1 MGAEAPLIGRALG
14 DFIVREQIGAG
25 GFGVVYRAEQ
35 PLLGREAVVKVS
47 TAVNSPEYVTRFL
60 REARLASKLDH
71 PYAAHI
77 YAFGSEN
84 DGTLWTAMELV
95 RGTPLD
101 QLIKQQGA
109 LRLERFVPLFDKL
122 CEVVHTAHEQGII
135 HRDLKPA
142 NVMVLS
148 RAGRLLP
155 KLLDL
160 GIAKGEDA
168 TTKSG
173 DSPPAASE
181 EEPPAIVV
189 DGGTST
195 LDLATSMRHTRA
207 GRHLGTPAYMAPEQW
222 IDARKA
228 DARTDVYALGILAY
242 EALTG
247 KLPFSGTSVI
257 GIARLHA
264 KQAVPMLGGDLPP
277 ALDAVI
283 AKAMAKKSADRYAT
297 ALDLGAAIRQAA
309 ALDAEAVKLPE
320 LDPFLREEILAN
332 APQPLAEAV
341 AALDGVRN
349 AHQAQGAMFGVV
361 RVIVRMLG
369 NLALACRCHVV
380 GGPDDPAEVTYA
392 LRTLRKHGLS
402 DAEWLALARA
412 ITGAATG
419 RRETFPLPELVELFH
434 PTAASEDPTA
444 AAELEVL
451 ISASSWF
458 DQHLAVNETAMLD
471 RLGQALPRL
480 DRVLRG
486 MLWLSA
492 YAMVA
497 QHGDWGERWTGVRR
511 PQRAVAQ
518 IRGAGSGPESGLV
531 ILDPDGAVILPL
543 APLFQISPPAPGHGM
558 EVFVLDGANRD
569 GARLVSLPTGFE
581 RTDEKLWS
589 WLASKVALEG
599 ADERED
605 QAEDQAPYRGLAT
618 FTPADAGRFVG
629 REHETE
635 AFTNRLRIT
644 PLLVVV
650 GASGAGK
657 SSFVQ
662 AGVVP
667 ALGETWTT
675 LIVRPGTTPL
685 TTLTA
690 TLHQAELGTADLPI
704 DGEELPQALRA
715 WAAREHRSL
724 LVYIDQFEELFT
736 LCHDPVERERY
747 VAALIR
753 LARTADDPIRVV
765 LTVRDDFLLRCQQVE
780 ALRERLVH
788 GLQLLATPTPA
799 DLQRILVEPAR
810 RAGYE
815 FEDPE
820 LPKAMV
826 DEVAEMS
833 AALPLLSF
841 TAAQMWD
848 LRDRH
853 HHRLSRKAYE
863 TLGGVGGALAQHAE
877 RVFGQMSSDE
887 QRLVRVGF
895 RNLVTADGTR
905 AVLTRAE
912 LIEVLGGKANVET
925 VLEKLITAR
934 LLTASE
940 GVGGD
945 RVEVVHEALLSAW
958 PRLIDWRREDAEGSR
973 LRDQLRAAARQW
985 EERGRPRGLLWRD
998 EALTEYQLW
1007 RTRHGG
1013 QLMAIEQEFGD
1024 ASAREALRGR
1034 RLRNAAIGT
1043 ILAVLVVG
1051 MVVALVL
1058 YRDAE
1063 AQRVRAIANEE
1074 RASSLVTA
1082 GYVALGQRAAVA
1094 GDANRALV
1102 YLGEARRG
1110 GASGPTVEIPIAEG
1124 RRGIL
1129 AEKAVYRGHR
1139 GKLRGLA
1146 VLPDGRSFATS
1157 GADHVVNIWS
1167 VDAEKPRF
1175 RLTDSSVGINTLV
1188 GSHDGKWVVAASTD
1202 GHVWLYEVAT
1212 GKLAHA
1218 WALDDGNIF
1227 TAHFTPDDRQV
1238 VAYTENQEVGV
1249 WDVASGAVV
1258 RRWKAEGETGGFGDL
1273 SADGRYLAITSYDR
1287 QTRIWDITTAKLVR
1301 AVGPHD
1307 DTAWDAA
1314 FSPDGAI
1321 LATASWDKTA
1331 KLWNLA
1337 TGALIATLV
1346 GHSAAID
1353 LVEWSR
1359 DGSLVATGGRDGT
1372 VRLWDRTGQ
1381 LRSTL
1386 TCAGN
1391 VHDVAWAPDGKR
1403 VLAACGDATVIFDV
1417 SVGLP
1422 VFRKQATGEGAYA
1435 VRQLPNGE
1443 ILSVEDDG
1451 TARRWVP
1458 VTNVAFAERGHDKA
1472 VTRLDRCA
1480 GGSMLT
1486 MSEDQTAKQ
1495 WGERGDLAWQTPSGW
1510 KVDDATCSET
1520 AHVVFATTEDGKL
1533 WRFDGSAAPV
1543 EIKLDGKLPPKPII
1557 GLSPDG
1563 ARIAVV
1569 DEDQRALLVDTATGH
1584 VTSGGA
1590 ATFKRT
1596 WEPKLYWARD
1606 GSVFA
1611 LMSDA
1616 GAVVWDGAT
1625 AVRRFE
1631 VPPPGGLVRRIL
1643 IDSASESLFVSAM
1656 APDVHRF
1663 SLRDGKETV
1672 RYANAGFAWGMVLI
1686 GPSLYV
1692 GLDNG
1697 TVVEYD
1703 AASGRLVGTV
1713 GSFGADVFSV
1723 GDAGDGLLWVASGSL
1738 TLSLVDRATRAVV
1751 FRTQIPTDPMFLSA
1765 RGLDA
1770 TIAGLSGT
1778 LAFVHVDHEP
1788 VELDRLDLE
1797 VRCRSTITL
1806 RGGTLEPHEPEIA
1819 ACQSLA
1825 DRR

>member
-1 MGAEAPLIGRALG
+1 MVGEAPLIGRALG

-47 TAVNSPEYVTRFL
+47 TAVSSPEYVTRFL

-77 YAFGSEN
+77 YAFGSED

-168 TTKSG
+168 TGKSAE
-173 DSPPAASE
+173 PAPTTGE
-181 EEPPAIVV
+181 EEPRVLAVE
-189 DGGTST
+189 GGTST

-242 EALTG
+242 EGLTG
-247 KLPFSGTSVI
+247 RLPFSGTTVM

-264 KQAVPMLGGDLPP
+264 KQPVPALGGELPP

-297 ALDLGAAIRQAA
+297 ALELGAALRQAA
-309 ALDAEAVKLPE
+309 ALDVDAVKLPE
-320 LDPFLREEILAN
+320 LDPFLREEMLAN

-341 AALDGVRN
+341 AAFDGVRN

-369 NLALACRCHVV
+369 NLALACRCHAPSA
-380 GGPDDPAEVTYA
+380 GDARPEVTYA

-402 DAEWLALARA
+402 DLEWVGLTRE
-412 ITGAATG
+412 ITGAV
-419 RRETFPLPELVELFH
+419 REQRETFPLPELVELFH
-434 PTAASEDPTA
+434 PAVASGEGA
-444 AAELEVL
+444 AADLEAL
-451 ISASSWF
+451 ISAATWF
-458 DQHLAVNETAMLD
+458 DQHLAGNEAAMLE

-480 DRVLRG
+480 DRLLRG
-486 MLWLSA
+486 LLWMSA

-497 QHGDWGERWTGVRR
+497 QHGEWGERWMGVRR
-511 PQRAVAQ
+511 PQRAVCP
-518 IRGAGSGPESGLV
+518 IRGAAAATAGRLV

-543 APLFQISPPAPGHGM
+543 APLFQIAPPAPGHLS

-581 RTDEKLWS
+581 RTDEQLWTWFADKL
-589 WLASKVALEG
+589 ALEG
-599 ADERED
+599 VDEREER
-605 QAEDQAPYRGLAT
+605 AEDQAPYRGLAT
-618 FTPADAGRFVG
+618 FTPADADRFVG
-629 REHETE
+629 RERETE
-635 AFTNRLRIT
+635 AFTNRLRVT

-662 AGVVP
+662 AGLVP
-667 ALGETWTT
+667 ALGDRFTT
-675 LIVRPGTTPL
+675 LIVRPGTTPIS
-685 TTLTA
+685 TLTA
-690 TLHQAELGTADLPI
+690 VLHQAELGAAGLSI
-704 DGEELPQALRA
+704 DGEELPEALRV
-715 WAAREHRSL
+715 WASKENRSL

-753 LARTADDPIRVV
+753 LARSADDPIRVV

-788 GLQLLATPTPA
+788 GLQLLATPTPG
-799 DLQRILVEPAR
+799 DLQRILIEPAR
-810 RAGYE
+810 RAGYQ

-820 LPKAMV
+820 LPVEMV
-826 DEVAEMS
+826 AEVAEMP

-841 TAAQMWD
+841 TASQMWD

-877 RVFGQMSSDE
+877 RVFGQMPSDE

-912 LIEVLGGKANVET
+912 LLEVLGRQASAES

-1063 AQRVRAIANEE
+1063 SQRVRAISNEE

-1082 GYVALGQRAAVA
+1082 GYVSLGQRAGVA

-1102 YLGEARRG
+1102 YLAKARHG
-1110 GASGPTVEIPIAEG
+1110 GASGPAVDIPIAEG
-1124 RRGIL
+1124 RRSMI

-1146 VLPDGRSFATS
+1146 VMPDGKAFATS
-1157 GADHVVNIWS
+1157 GADHKVVIWS
-1167 VDAEKPRF
+1167 VDSETPRAEHAESK
-1175 RLTDSSVGINTLV
+1175 VGINTLV
-1188 GSHDGKWVVAASTD
+1188 ASHDGKWVVAASTD

-1227 TAHFTPDDRQV
+1227 TAGFTPDDHRV

-1249 WDVASGAVV
+1249 WDVATGAVV
-1258 RRWKAEGETGGFGDL
+1258 KRWKAEGETAGFGDL
-1273 SADGRYLAITSYDR
+1273 SADGRLLAITSYDR
-1287 QTRIWDITTAKLVR
+1287 QTRIWDISTAKLVR
-1301 AVGPHD
+1301 TVGPHD

-1314 FSPDGAI
+1314 FSPDGTL

-1353 LVEWSR
+1353 IAEWSR
-1359 DGSLVATGGRDGT
+1359 DGALVATGARDGT
-1372 VRLWDRTGQ
+1372 VRLWDRKGQ
-1381 LRSTL
+1381 LQTTL
-1386 TCAGN
+1386 VCAGN
-1391 VHDVAWAPDGKR
+1391 VHDISWAPDGKR

-1417 SVGLP
+1417 STGLP
-1422 VFRKQATGEGAYA
+1422 VFRKQATGEGAYG
-1435 VRQLPNGE
+1435 VRQLANGE
-1443 ILSVEDDG
+1443 IISVEDDG
-1451 TARRWVP
+1451 TARRWLP
-1458 VTNVAFAERGHDKA
+1458 VTNVAFAQRGHEKG

-1480 GGSMLT
+1480 DGAMLT
-1486 MSEDQTAKQ
+1486 VSEDQTAKL
-1495 WGERGDLAWQTPSGW
+1495 WSVRGDVLWQTPKAW

-1520 AHVVFATTEDGKL
+1520 AQIVFGVRDDGTL
-1533 WRFDGSAAPV
+1533 WRFEGAAAPV
-1543 EIKLDGKLPPKPII
+1543 AIKVDAALPAKPII

-1569 DEDQRALLVDTATGH
+1569 DEDQKALLVATATGH
-1584 VTSGGA
+1584 VTSGSA

-1596 WEPKLYWARD
+1596 WEPKLYWAHD
-1606 GSVFA
+1606 GSAFA

-1616 GAVVWDGAT
+1616 GAVAWDGAT
-1625 AVRRFE
+1625 AARRFE
-1631 VPPPGGLVRRIL
+1631 VLPPGGLVRRIL
-1643 IDSASESLFVSAM
+1643 IDSSTESLYVSAM
-1656 APDVHRF
+1656 APDVHRY
-1663 SLRDGKETV
+1663 SLRDGTETV

-1686 GPSLYV
+1686 GSSLYV

-1697 TVVEYD
+1697 TVVEYEV
-1703 AASGRLVGTV
+1703 ATGKLVGTV

-1723 GDAGDGLLWVASGSL
+1723 ADAGSGLLWVASGSL

-1751 FRTQIPTDPMFLSA
+1751 FRTQLPTDPMFLSA

-1770 TIAGLSGT
+1770 AIAGLSGT
-1778 LAFVHVDHEP
+1778 LAFVHIDSGPVDLE
-1788 VELDRLDLE
+1788 RLDLE
-1797 VRCRSTITL
+1797 VQCRSTVSL
-1806 RGGTLEPHEPEIA
+1806 SGGSLEPREPDLG
-1819 ACQSLA
+1819 ACQTLA
-1825 DRR
+1825 NRR